1 MTSSFRTRIATAA
14 AVGGAFALAV
24 PAAAQISAPP
34 RHDTR
39 SPGGVSFRDGA
50 FSWEESDLSIGGEE
64 GLTLSR
70 TYLSSSQDGMFSP
83 GWTHNWYS
91 IVRNEP
97 EPVYPDT
104 MPPPTHLRA
113 WVYHLVVGGST
124 YSFVGGGS
132 YPNQGQ
138 PAGSYQS
145 VEDNGASLVY
155 TGTNASGYY
164 TLTLSDGSVIVWS
177 GGIASHIASWTRP
190 DGTRLDYS
198 YAANR
203 MIASNRG
210 YAVIMEGKTK
220 ACVVNL
226 SRTYVAP
233 GSACPSGVPT
243 VTYGYGTAPFT
254 PLAQLLTSV
263 TKPDSGTTTY
273 SYVGADHL
281 GCIKAP
287 GQTACRIS
295 NTYAVCPEDPS
306 DSATHYTWRYRDPVI
321 SQATA
326 TGETYAYDYGGSV
339 GYEPMCNVPVTDPS
353 TSNNGWQFADATV
366 TMTTNAAAPTTVNTS
381 VSGTP
386 TSLVD
391 PLRRKTELG
400 YGGNG
405 VFVFSPGAQLAYER
419 LPEGNETD
427 YGYDSRGNIT
437 VKTMRAKPL
446 SGLSN
451 IVISASYPSTCAAP
465 RTCNKPDSMTDARG
479 AVTSFTYDSASSGLA
494 SEMGPP
500 PASGTARPLKLY
512 TYVQKYAY
520 VLNSASALVPA
531 STPVWVRATMT
542 ECQTAAG
549 SSTPACD
556 SAAPQRVTTYLYGA
570 DGTADNLLVH
580 GIAVTADGQTLR
592 TCYGYDTLA
601 RRISETRPRA
611 GLTVCP

>member
-1 MTSSFRTRIATAA
+1 MALNHRKPIAFFVATVAA
-14 AVGGAFALAV
+14 AAG

-39 SPGGVSFRDGA
+39 SPTGVSYRNGA
-50 FSWEESDLSIGGEE
+50 FSWEETDLSIGGEE
-64 GLTLSR
+64 GLALSR
-70 TYLSSSQDGMFSP
+70 TYLSSSQDGLLSP
-83 GWTHNWYS
+83 GWTHNFFS

-97 EPVYPDT
+97 EPAPPDT
-104 MPPPTHLRA
+104 IPPPTHLRA

-155 TGTNASGYY
+155 TGTNSSGYY
-164 TLTLSDGSVIVWS
+164 TLTLADGSVIVWS
-177 GGIASHIASWTRP
+177 GGISSHITSWTRP

-198 YAANR
+198 YAGNR

-210 YAVIMEGKTK
+210 YAVIVEGNSK

-226 SRTYVAP
+226 SRTYVTA

-243 VTYGYGTAPFT
+243 VTYAYTTGAFTSAPL
-254 PLAQLLTSV
+254 LASV
-263 TKPDSGTTTY
+263 TKADNRTTTY
-273 SYVGADHL
+273 AYVGADHL
-281 GCIKAP
+281 GCIKPP
-287 GQTACRIS
+287 GQTTCRIS

-306 DSATHYTWRYRDPVI
+306 DSATHFTWRYRDPVI
-321 SQATA
+321 SQTTA
-326 TGETYAYDYGGSV
+326 TSETYAYDYGGSV
-339 GYEPMCNVPVTDPS
+339 SYEPVCNAPVTDSS
-353 TSNNGWQFADATV
+353 TSNNGWQFNDATV
-366 TMTTNAAAPTTVNTS
+366 TMTTNTGARTVVGTS
-381 VSGTP
+381 VAGTP
-386 TSLVD
+386 TSIRD
-391 PLRRKTELG
+391 PLNRQTTMG
-400 YGGNG
+400 YGSNG
-405 VFVFSPGAQLAYER
+405 AFVFSPGSQLGSET

-427 YGYDSRGNIT
+427 YAYDSRGNVT
-437 VKTMRAKPL
+437 STTMKAKPG

-451 IVISASYPSTCAAP
+451 IVVSASYPAACSNP
-465 RTCNKPDSMTDARG
+465 KTCNKPTSMTDARG
-479 AVTSFTYDSASSGLA
+479 AVTDFTYDSSHGGLL
-494 SEMGPP
+494 SEMAPA
-500 PASGTARPLKLY
+500 PASGGARPLKLF
-512 TYVQKYAY
+512 TYAQKYAY

-531 STPVWVRATMT
+531 STPVWVRATMI

-580 GIAVTADGQTLR
+580 GIAVTADSQTLR